1 MSVHCE
7 LVAISKR
14 YGRRV
19 ALQTVSLT
27 LKHGEILGLVGP
39 NGAGKTTLLRILAG
53 LLRPTTGEVRGPVSQ
68 ANPVCYFA
76 GERALPPDVP
86 ARRWWRLWTGQTR
99 HDFGRRRI
107 GVLSRGMRQ
116 RLGLETTLWGDEPSP
131 LVLLDEP
138 WEGLDPDAT
147 RWLSNRLV
155 EKRNAGAAVLVSS
168 HRIHD
173 LADVCDRCV
182 FLNEGRLA
190 DEVVLC
196 PSVGV
201 GIDRSALL
209 FEAFDRMRK

>member
-1 MSVHCE
+1 M
-7 LVAISKR
+7 
-14 YGRRV
+14 
-19 ALQTVSLT
+19 SLT
-27 LKHGEILGLVGP
+27 LKPGEILGLIGP
-39 NGAGKTTLLRILAG
+39 NGAGKTPLLRILAG
-53 LLRPTTGEVRGPVSQ
+53 LLRPTTGEVRRS
-68 ANPVCYFA
+68 ASATNAVCYFA

-86 ARRWWRLWTGQTR
+86 ARRWWRLWAGQECQAR
-99 HDFGRRRI
+99 QEFGRRRI

-131 LVLLDEP
+131 VVLLDEP

-182 FLNEGRLA
+182 FLNRGRLA

-209 FEAFDRMRK
+209 FEAFDRMQRTAP

>member
-1 MSVHCE
+1 M
-7 LVAISKR
+7 
-14 YGRRV
+14 
-19 ALQTVSLT
+19 
-27 LKHGEILGLVGP
+27 
-39 NGAGKTTLLRILAG
+39 
-53 LLRPTTGEVRGPVSQ
+53 
-68 ANPVCYFA
+68 
-76 GERALPPDVP
+76 
-86 ARRWWRLWTGQTR
+86 
-99 HDFGRRRI
+99 
-107 GVLSRGMRQ
+107 
-116 RLGLETTLWGDEPSP
+116 WGDESSP
-131 LVLLDEP
+131 VVLLDEP

-155 EKRNAGAAVLVSS
+155 ERRNAGAAVLVSS

-209 FEAFDRMRK
+209 LEAFDRMQRTPS